1 MMARSPLERGAGT
14 VPLRHGQV
22 VRRYL
27 IAFGVIGVFA
37 LLLGSDLPPEVKRA
51 VSGLGQMLGSLAV
64 SAACLYRFRLSTG
77 RRRQAWLLFAI
88 AGLFGAAGAI
98 GLWAA
103 SPDAAGDP
111 VSPANA
117 AITLALLSGVAGIV
131 LYPSVPRRLTE
142 MIRIVLDGVVLGGSI
157 LYIASLAV
165 FPQILANT
173 TTPYPARLLPLA
185 SPVVEIVIATVAAL
199 LYWRAAPADRTSLGL
214 AAIGFSLYA
223 ISASALAIRTAQG
236 KFMLGSI
243 TDLGWIAGHVIL
255 ALGISL
261 AGYEAH
267 PTDRPER
274 LERKEL
280 SPVLGTYVMF
290 GLFLAAGLA
299 NLIVTPGPADVPAAV
314 LWLIVLLAVAGRQI
328 FVILDNERL
337 RRDLEIRVAE
347 RTSALNSA
355 NQRNVL
361 LLNSV
366 GDGIYGVDRG
376 GAITFV
382 NPAAAHALGFGQQ
395 ELTGRNAHVLFH
407 APAPDGSPTP
417 IEACYITEAI
427 RDRVVTSA
435 EDDLYTRADGLQI
448 PVEVTATP
456 LIDEDRVTG
465 AVVVFR
471 DVTQRREVDR
481 MKSEFVSMVSHELR
495 TPLTSIR
502 GALGLL
508 SGGALGPLAPNASRM
523 IDIALESSERL
534 TRLINDILDIERI
547 EAGVVSM
554 KLAFDPIDELIAS
567 AVNQVQ
573 LLAEQSGITL
583 RTVAPPTLV
592 YVDAD
597 RVVQTLVNLIGNAI
611 KFSPDHTEVRVVA
624 IERGTFVEVAIH
636 DQGRG
641 IPESKLEEIFA
652 RFQQVDSS
660 DARAKGGSGLGLAIS
675 RSLVERLG
683 GRIWAE
689 NNPEGGATFRFTL
702 PTEAEFPVRAD
713 DVTIPLES
721 TSTPSAA
728 PAPSEAGRVGTV

>member
-1 MMARSPLERGAGT
+1 MT
-14 VPLRHGQV
+14 GQV
-22 VRRYL
+22 RPSAGIGGAAPPKRRLLWRYP
-27 IAFGVIGVFA
+27 IALAVIAIFG
-37 LLLGSDLPPEVKRA
+37 LLLGSDLPPEVRRA
-51 VSGLGQMLGSLAV
+51 VSGFGQMLGALAV
-64 SAACLYRFRLSTG
+64 SAACMYRYRLSTG
-77 RRRQAWLLFAI
+77 RRRHAWLFFAI
-88 AGLFGAAGAI
+88 AGLFGSAGAV

-103 SPDAAGDP
+103 KPSGAGDP
-111 VSPANA
+111 TSPANA
-117 AITLALLSGVAGIV
+117 FITLALLSGVAGIV

-142 MIRIVLDGVVLGGSI
+142 MIRIVLDGVVLGGSV
-157 LYIASLAV
+157 LYIASLTV

-173 TTPYPARLLPLA
+173 STPYPQRLLPLA

-214 AAIGFSLYA
+214 AAIGFALYA
-223 ISASALAIRTAQG
+223 VSATALAVETAQG
-236 KFMLGSI
+236 DFMLGSI
-243 TDLGWIAGHVIL
+243 TDLGWIAGHVTL

-261 AGYEAH
+261 ARVE
-267 PTDRPER
+267 PRNT
-274 LERKEL
+274 ERKEL
-280 SPVLGTYVMF
+280 SPVLGTFVMF
-290 GLFLAAGLA
+290 GLFLAAGIV
-299 NLIVTPGPADVPAAV
+299 NLVATAGSSYVAAGV

-328 FVILDNERL
+328 FIILDNERL

-347 RTSALNSA
+347 RTSALNTA
-355 NQRNVL
+355 NERNIL

-366 GDGIYGVDRG
+366 GDGIYGVDRTG
-376 GAITFV
+376 LITFV
-382 NPAAAHALGFGQQ
+382 NPAAAHALGFGST
-395 ELTGRNAHVLFH
+395 ELIGRDAHALFH
-407 APAPDGSPTP
+407 APLPDGSPAP
-417 IEACYITEAI
+417 IEGCYITEAI
-427 RDRVVTSA
+427 RQRVVTSA

-456 LIDEDRVTG
+456 LIEEDAVTG

-508 SGGALGPLAPNASRM
+508 SGGALGPLAPNAGRM
-523 IDIALESSERL
+523 VDIALESSDRL

-554 KLAFDPIDELIAS
+554 KLAFHPIAELISTATS
-567 AVNQVQ
+567 QVQ
-573 LLAEQSGITL
+573 LLAEQSEIAIS
-583 RTVAPPTLV
+583 VDAAPTRV
-592 YVDAD
+592 FVDAD
-597 RVVQTLVNLIGNAI
+597 RVVQTLVNLVGNAI
-611 KFSPDHTEVRVVA
+611 KFSPNQTTVWIEA
-624 IERGTFVEVAIH
+624 LERGTFVEVAIH

-641 IPESKLEEIFA
+641 IPEGKLEEIFA

-689 NNPEGGATFRFTL
+689 NNPAGGATFRFTL
-702 PTEAEFPVRAD
+702 PTEADFPSAE
-713 DVTIPLES
+713 DVTVPVEPR
-721 TSTPSAA
+721 TR
-728 PAPSEAGRVGTV
+728 RVGTV